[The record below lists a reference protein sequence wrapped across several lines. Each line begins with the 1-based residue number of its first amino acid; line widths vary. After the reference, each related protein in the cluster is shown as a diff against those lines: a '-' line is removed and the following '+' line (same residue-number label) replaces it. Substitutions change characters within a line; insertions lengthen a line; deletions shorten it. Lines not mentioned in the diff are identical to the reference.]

1 MSYRCK
7 NDNKKL
13 RYMERQVRLGMYR
26 VLRKVGVN
34 RNDIMPEASFSN
46 DLFFD
51 DIDWKCFLCFVE
63 EQFHIIIND
72 DEARQ
77 MVTVE
82 NCIELVSRH
91 LSLN

>member
-1 MSYRCK
+1 
-7 NDNKKL
+7 
-13 RYMERQVRLGMYR
+13 MEKQIRLGMYR

-34 RNDIMPEASFSN
+34 RQYIYPEASFST

-63 EQFHIIIND
+63 EQFNIEIND
-72 DEARQ
+72 EEAQRL
-77 MVTVE
+77 VTVE
-82 NCIELVSRH
+82 NTIELVNKR

>member
-1 MSYRCK
+1 
-7 NDNKKL
+7 
-13 RYMERQVRLGMYR
+13 

-34 RNDIMPEASFSN
+34 RQYIYPEASFTN

-63 EQFHIIIND
+63 EQFKIEIND
-72 DEARQ
+72 EEAQRL
-77 MVTVE
+77 VTVE
-82 NCIELVSRH
+82 NTIELVNKR

>member
-1 MSYRCK
+1 
-7 NDNKKL
+7 
-13 RYMERQVRLGMYR
+13 MERQVRLGMYR
-26 VLRKVGVN
+26 VLRKVGVS

-72 DEARQ
+72 EEARQ

-82 NCIELVSRH
+82 SSIELVSRH

>member
-1 MSYRCK
+1 
-7 NDNKKL
+7 
-13 RYMERQVRLGMYR
+13 MEKQVRLGVYR

-34 RNDIMPEASFSN
+34 RQYIYPEASFTN

-63 EQFHIIIND
+63 EQFNIEIND
-72 DEARQ
+72 EEAQRL
-77 MVTVE
+77 VTVE
-82 NCIELVSRH
+82 NTIELVNKR

>member
-1 MSYRCK
+1 
-7 NDNKKL
+7 
-13 RYMERQVRLGMYR
+13 MEKQVRLGVYR

-34 RNDIMPEASFSN
+34 RQYIYPEASFTN

-63 EQFHIIIND
+63 EQFKIEIND
-72 DEARQ
+72 EEAQRL
-77 MVTVE
+77 VTVE
-82 NCIELVSRH
+82 NTIELVNKR

>member
-1 MSYRCK
+1 
-7 NDNKKL
+7 
-13 RYMERQVRLGMYR
+13 MEKQVRLGVYR

-34 RNDIMPEASFSN
+34 RQYIYTEASFTN

-63 EQFHIIIND
+63 EQFKIEIND
-72 DEARQ
+72 EEAQRL
-77 MVTVE
+77 VTVE
-82 NCIELVSRH
+82 NTIELVNKR

>member
-1 MSYRCK
+1 
-7 NDNKKL
+7 
-13 RYMERQVRLGMYR
+13 MEKQVRLGLYR

-34 RNDIMPEASFSN
+34 RQYIYPEASFAN

-63 EQFHIIIND
+63 EQFNIEIND
-72 DEARQ
+72 EEAQRL
-77 MVTVE
+77 VTVE
-82 NCIELVSRH
+82 NTIELVNKR